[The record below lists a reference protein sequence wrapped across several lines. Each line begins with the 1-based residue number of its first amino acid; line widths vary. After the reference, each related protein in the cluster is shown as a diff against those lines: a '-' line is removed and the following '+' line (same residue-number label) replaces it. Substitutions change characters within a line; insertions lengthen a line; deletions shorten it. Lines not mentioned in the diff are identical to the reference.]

1 VTQIEP
7 IDSRAMTLEKQ
18 LVEKFCRT
26 RDESAFRELYRLHT
40 PLLYR
45 VCLRMLG
52 NEPAAQDA
60 IQEVWLR
67 ADAGL
72 AQFRWQS
79 SLSTW
84 LVGIAINRC
93 REIFREKYR
102 SNQSP
107 ESPPEEIAPGTPAE
121 LQLDLARAVSS
132 LAAGY
137 REVLLLHDVEGYT
150 HEEIS
155 VILGI
160 DAGTSKSQLS
170 RARKILRERLHS
182 RGTHENGDPK

>member
-1 VTQIEP
+1 
-7 IDSRAMTLEKQ
+7 MTLEKK

-40 PLLYR
+40 PVLYR
-45 VCLRMLG
+45 VCARMLG
-52 NEPAAQDA
+52 NEVAAQDA

-72 AQFRWQS
+72 ADFRWQS

-93 REIFREKYR
+93 REIFRERHR
-102 SNQSP
+102 SN
-107 ESPPEEIAPGTPAE
+107 ESSEFPPEKIATGAPVE
-121 LQLDLARAVSS
+121 LQLDMARAVSS

-150 HEEIS
+150 HEEIG

-170 RARKILRERLHS
+170 RARKILRERLHP
-182 RGTHENGDPK
+182 RQTHQNGDPK

>member
-1 VTQIEP
+1 MQIVP
-7 IDSRAMTLEKQ
+7 IDFRVMTPEKQ

-26 RDESAFRELYRLHT
+26 RDEAAFRELYRLHT

-45 VCLRMLG
+45 VCVRMLG
-52 NEPAAQDA
+52 NESAAQDA

-72 AQFRWQS
+72 AQFQWQS

-93 REIFREKYR
+93 REILREKYR
-102 SNQSP
+102 NNQSL
-107 ESPPEEIAPGTPAE
+107 ESPPEKILSSAPAE
-121 LQLDLARAVSS
+121 LRLDMARAVSS

-150 HEEIS
+150 HEEIGL
-155 VILGI
+155 ILGI

-170 RARKILRERLHS
+170 RARKILRERLHP
-182 RGTHENGDPK
+182 RETHENGDPK

>member
-1 VTQIEP
+1 MQIVP
-7 IDSRAMTLEKQ
+7 IDFRVMTPEKQ

-45 VCLRMLG
+45 VCVRMLG
-52 NEPAAQDA
+52 NESAAQDA

-72 AQFRWQS
+72 AQFQWQS

-93 REIFREKYR
+93 REILREKYR
-102 SNQSP
+102 NNQSL
-107 ESPPEEIAPGTPAE
+107 ESPPEKIVTSAPAE
-121 LQLDLARAVSS
+121 LQLDMARAVSS

-150 HEEIS
+150 HEEIG

-160 DAGTSKSQLS
+160 DSGTSKSQLS
-170 RARKILRERLHS
+170 RARKILRERLHP
-182 RGTHENGDPK
+182 RETHENGDPK